1 VQYKGHWTPLGSEK
15 AWERYARRANDMLP
29 AVGLCRQLRTVIQA
43 GGNIGAWPVW
53 LAANFVDVMTFE
65 PEKTNYQCLVRNTE
79 AHHNITPYHA
89 ALSDAVGTVNLKVC
103 KSIGSHHLIPG
114 EGSIQ
119 ALTID
124 GFGLNTV
131 DLIVLDVEG
140 AEWHAL
146 KGGLET
152 IKRCRPIIQ
161 IEDRGHGTK
170 KGFGTTFDD
179 IVELLDGYG
188 VHQRIGRDVIFK
200 PWGTP

>member
-1 VQYKGHWTPLGSEK
+1 MRLTQYRGHWTPLGSEK

-79 AHHNITPYHA
+79 VHHNITPYHA

-152 IKRCRPIIQ
+152 IRRCRPIIQ

-170 KGFGTTFDD
+170 KGFGTTVDD
-179 IVELLDGYG
+179 IVRLLDGYG

-200 PWGTP
+200 PR